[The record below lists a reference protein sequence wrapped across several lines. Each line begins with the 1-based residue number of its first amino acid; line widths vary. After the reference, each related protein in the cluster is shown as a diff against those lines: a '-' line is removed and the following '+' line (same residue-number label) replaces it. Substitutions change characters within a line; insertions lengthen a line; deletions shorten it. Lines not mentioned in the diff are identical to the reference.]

1 MKKNNIENLEEM
13 IALFFLVT
21 ILSALILLS
30 SYAGERV
37 SAAELPTPDT
47 VYESYKNN
55 PYLRFYE
62 GEKGIAWTTIHPGGY
77 SITSHGT
84 YIYGGGVSIYRGEYG
99 KAVIP
104 DDVVS
109 RKELQGPLPAGHHYY
124 AAPLKNT
131 VIPVGKW
138 VVSHVDSRCV
148 HGPFSACRDYEYYGL
163 NGLSNV
169 KCGRPYDSGWKAYCA
184 DCGEEI
190 IGYVYASDDCVKRI
204 GYIFVG
210 DSEFRKNYPAEYL
223 FICPICGD
231 NLENDIC
238 SVSHNCKSFVSAN
251 RYKIVYNGN
260 GAERG
265 NMEASIC
272 YFGGAAEYEGKPVSG
287 ATSLKENEY
296 VNPGYKFAGW
306 TDSPDGQVL
315 FCDGASAETIENYF
329 TYLSDSGDGSNDREI
344 TLYAVWVKFDCALNV
359 SGGFFGDSAGS
370 YGGVEYGSFE
380 AGKNSFNKGY
390 MYETNVRSDD
400 LVAPGGYK
408 VSLMGPGGVHMKDVY
423 AGSELIGWRFD
434 SDDPNADSLIGITA
448 GTISYYGKVSG
459 EVTGVSSSGNYTYI
473 HSSDINNNTDY
484 ATAIWKSTTLVLP
497 EGYYPGYIFEGWY
510 SDPGL
515 TPDSYVGGK
524 GDIFRPESDTILYAS
539 FAEFDLEVSPDYM
552 GNDSFGDLRYSG
564 LTDLKFP
571 KTSGYDV
578 FKYYISSEYPE
589 YDWKEV
595 SSDINEVYGSEAR
608 RIFDSEGSYSEYI
621 APVAGI
627 YTLDLWG
634 GAGAS
639 YAGYPGENGEYSSCK
654 IFLNKGDVVGI
665 YTGASGKAVNN
676 EGIIDCYGGEG
687 SYITVNGK
695 MILSSAGGN
704 GAEFVLN
711 VRKEFEYTGDIETFV
726 VETDGDYMLE
736 VWGASGSPTS
746 GGTNLSGSGGYAKG
760 ELSLESG
767 TVLYVCVGGRNG
779 YNGGGAGG
787 RDAYGGHGGSGGGAT
802 HIAYMSGQLRSLSR
816 NRDKVCLVAGGGG
829 GSAAVGSSAGT
840 GGGLRGTGGQSYWPG
855 GETSSMGGEQNRVPS
870 SCFAEC
876 NAGFGYGGRGF
887 SYSPD
892 SNISAM
898 IDNGGGGGGWYGGT
912 GGTVTVRSYGCGGAG
927 GSGYIGGVNNGSM
940 SNGVRSGNGL
950 AVISVSVNIYGSCA
964 VGEDTGFDPG
974 DLLYADHVVKDHEN
988 SVYPEA
994 DEDKNGYCIITEP
1007 SENYYNDSD
1016 AKILSPDT
1024 SSPDAVSDVY
1034 FTYDPDTRNVTVYW
1048 DMPDDK
1054 GTKYYYM
1061 AGAYRSSDI
1070 MAGENLCANTDIKNL
1085 DIKTGVYSY
1094 RYLIDDVP
1102 GRDNTYVYEN
1112 GTDMKT
1118 AWAFLSG
1125 SSPDAEFAKWYE
1137 KASTDDLRSAGV
1149 SLTPDG
1155 NDRYIHIVSVDRAGN
1170 VSEVCNAAVDGDGA
1184 HIPYPLITEEI
1195 KIIDAP
1201 NVYADE
1207 SREKTY
1213 YVRADG
1219 VHIFQLEYSAYISGF
1234 ARTTYQPDVAR
1245 IHTSESE
1252 YAQFSFDKNPNVKED
1267 AEACLIDSS
1276 YFGPFIYQSIGVRDA
1291 FRSSESRR
1299 LSFTGEFATL
1309 SEGETFIYPTAHA
1322 HIESGGLISS
1332 NTDADRR
1339 NGITLIG
1346 DGTAPECYVS
1356 VNGSGYERL
1365 RECDISNVST
1375 GYVVDRR
1382 GEDVNIDL
1390 YVTDSRSGL
1399 KGGFDIH
1406 IVNSDN
1412 GLEEYYHSDGD
1423 HYLLS
1428 LKADENSEDPCFVNM
1443 LFNGRFFISVT
1454 SEDNVGNTGT
1464 EESAGLTE
1472 LDVNGEIIRILDTI
1486 TGPLTDADGNLYIK
1500 RGESGYVLSK
1510 VWGYPDAVLVS
1521 FADDSLREYDVLYVT
1536 GDSVPDEFADYT
1548 GTVVM
1553 IDKPE
1558 YYLEQQT
1565 AFTIPLDYPSDDITV
1580 TITAYKGDE
1589 CITWEARCM
1598 VISSGSVLDELMTV
1612 LR

>member
-1 MKKNNIENLEEM
+1 
-13 IALFFLVT
+13 
-21 ILSALILLS
+21 
-30 SYAGERV
+30 
-37 SAAELPTPDT
+37 
-47 VYESYKNN
+47 
-55 PYLRFYE
+55 
-62 GEKGIAWTTIHPGGY
+62 
-77 SITSHGT
+77 
-84 YIYGGGVSIYRGEYG
+84 
-99 KAVIP
+99 
-104 DDVVS
+104 
-109 RKELQGPLPAGHHYY
+109 
-124 AAPLKNT
+124 
-131 VIPVGKW
+131 
-138 VVSHVDSRCV
+138 
-148 HGPFSACRDYEYYGL
+148 
-163 NGLSNV
+163 
-169 KCGRPYDSGWKAYCA
+169 
-184 DCGEEI
+184 
-190 IGYVYASDDCVKRI
+190 
-204 GYIFVG
+204 
-210 DSEFRKNYPAEYL
+210 
-223 FICPICGD
+223 
-231 NLENDIC
+231 
-238 SVSHNCKSFVSAN
+238 
-251 RYKIVYNGN
+251 
-260 GAERG
+260 
-265 NMEASIC
+265 
-272 YFGGAAEYEGKPVSG
+272 
-287 ATSLKENEY
+287 
-296 VNPGYKFAGW
+296 
-306 TDSPDGQVL
+306 
-315 FCDGASAETIENYF
+315 
-329 TYLSDSGDGSNDREI
+329 
-344 TLYAVWVKFDCALNV
+344 
-359 SGGFFGDSAGS
+359 
-370 YGGVEYGSFE
+370 
-380 AGKNSFNKGY
+380 
-390 MYETNVRSDD
+390 
-400 LVAPGGYK
+400 
-408 VSLMGPGGVHMKDVY
+408 
-423 AGSELIGWRFD
+423 
-434 SDDPNADSLIGITA
+434 
-448 GTISYYGKVSG
+448 
-459 EVTGVSSSGNYTYI
+459 
-473 HSSDINNNTDY
+473 
-484 ATAIWKSTTLVLP
+484 
-497 EGYYPGYIFEGWY
+497 
-510 SDPGL
+510 
-515 TPDSYVGGK
+515 
-524 GDIFRPESDTILYAS
+524 
-539 FAEFDLEVSPDYM
+539 
-552 GNDSFGDLRYSG
+552 
-564 LTDLKFP
+564 
-571 KTSGYDV
+571 
-578 FKYYISSEYPE
+578 
-589 YDWKEV
+589 
-595 SSDINEVYGSEAR
+595 
-608 RIFDSEGSYSEYI
+608 
-621 APVAGI
+621 
-627 YTLDLWG
+627 
-634 GAGAS
+634 
-639 YAGYPGENGEYSSCK
+639 
-654 IFLNKGDVVGI
+654 
-665 YTGASGKAVNN
+665 
-676 EGIIDCYGGEG
+676 
-687 SYITVNGK
+687 
-695 MILSSAGGN
+695 
-704 GAEFVLN
+704 
-711 VRKEFEYTGDIETFV
+711 
-726 VETDGDYMLE
+726 
-736 VWGASGSPTS
+736 
-746 GGTNLSGSGGYAKG
+746 
-760 ELSLESG
+760 
-767 TVLYVCVGGRNG
+767 
-779 YNGGGAGG
+779 
-787 RDAYGGHGGSGGGAT
+787 
-802 HIAYMSGQLRSLSR
+802 
-816 NRDKVCLVAGGGG
+816 
-829 GSAAVGSSAGT
+829 
-840 GGGLRGTGGQSYWPG
+840 
-855 GETSSMGGEQNRVPS
+855 
-870 SCFAEC
+870 
-876 NAGFGYGGRGF
+876 
-887 SYSPD
+887 
-892 SNISAM
+892 
-898 IDNGGGGGGWYGGT
+898 
-912 GGTVTVRSYGCGGAG
+912 G

-950 AVISVSVNIYGSCA
+950 AVISVSVNIYGSDA

-988 SVYPEA
+988 CVYPEA
-994 DEDKNGYCIITEP
+994 DEDKTGYCIITEP

-1034 FTYDPDTRNVTVYW
+1034 FTYDPDTRTVTVYW

-1070 MAGENLCANTDIKNL
+1070 MAGENLCANTNIKNL

-1137 KASTDDLRSAGV
+1137 KASTGDLRSAGV

-1219 VHIFQLEYSAYISGF
+1219 VHTFQLEYSAYISGF

-1267 AEACLIDSS
+1267 AEAFLIDSS

-1309 SEGETFIYPTAHA
+1309 SEEETLIYPTAHA

-1423 HYLLS
+1423 HYLLR
-1428 LKADENSEDPCFVNM
+1428 LKADESSEDPCFENM

-1454 SEDNVGNTGT
+1454 SEDNVGNFGT